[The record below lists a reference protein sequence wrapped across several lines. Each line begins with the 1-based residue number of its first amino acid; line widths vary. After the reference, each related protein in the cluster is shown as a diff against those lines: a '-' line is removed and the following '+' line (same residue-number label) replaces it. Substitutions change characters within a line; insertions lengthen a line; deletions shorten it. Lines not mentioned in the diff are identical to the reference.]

1 MLTKSQRSS
10 DIEKEE
16 KKSIMATVMATTTN
30 DAYWPAAK
38 FRLEKVNRR
47 AAALFLDAAHAR
59 PVHTRV

>member
-1 MLTKSQRSS
+1 
-10 DIEKEE
+10 
-16 KKSIMATVMATTTN
+16 MATVMATTTN
-30 DAYWPAAK
+30 DVYWPAAK